1 MSPRSSRG
9 SSSREAAP
17 HLSAPRLSTAHTAA
31 SPTARFRKPA
41 RPLAAR
47 YSDPAPRSLRAVE
60 ESDFAPRIG
69 ERILF
74 TGASG
79 LLGRESVLEL
89 LRVGYDV
96 RVLQRGDS
104 GIAALLP
111 DSIRPR
117 FEQVRGDITN
127 EKVVDEAMTGVD
139 GVVHAAA
146 KVSVSGEWA
155 DYERINIGGTR
166 VMLQAAVNHSVRTFL
181 YISSPSVAHAGSSI
195 VGDGAGEAS
204 PEHARGNYA
213 RSKAAAELLVL
224 EANGTPLSGGGV
236 MHTGALRPHLMWGP
250 GDTQLVERILERSA
264 AGRLPLLSGGTGLID
279 TLYIDNAAD
288 ALVRGYQHLDAFAG
302 RALVVTNGQPR
313 TIAEL
318 LGGFCEAVGVPAPR
332 VSVPAKVA
340 ALAGRVIERVWE
352 RLPKNVTT
360 GDEPPMTEFLAEQ
373 LSTAHWFDQR
383 STREL
388 LQWEPSVSIEEGYER
403 LGTFYEDRYSGN
415 KHSRG

>member
-1 MSPRSSRG
+1 MSPH
-9 SSSREAAP
+9 SSRESSSHEP
-17 HLSAPRLSTAHTAA
+17 SPRLSTAHAVT

-41 RPLAAR
+41 QPLAAR
-47 YSDPAPRSLRAVE
+47 YTDPAPRSLRPVE
-60 ESDFAPRIG
+60 EPDFAPRIG

-79 LLGRESVLEL
+79 LLGRESVLAL
-89 LRVGYDV
+89 LRAGYDV
-96 RVLQRGDS
+96 RVFQRGDS

-127 EKVVDEAMTGVD
+127 AQAVDLAMTGVN

-155 DYERINIGGTR
+155 DYERINIEGTR
-166 VMLQAAVNHSVRTFL
+166 TLLQATLNHSVGSFL
-181 YISSPSVAHAGSSI
+181 YISSPSVAHAGAAI
-195 VGDGAGEAS
+195 VGDGAGVAS

-213 RSKAAAELLVL
+213 RSKAAAELLAL
-224 EANGTPLSGGGV
+224 EANGTALPGGGV
-236 MHTGALRPHLMWGP
+236 LRVGALRPHLMWGP

-288 ALVRGYQHLDAFAG
+288 AVVRGYQRLDAFAG

-332 VSVPAKVA
+332 FSVPAKVA
-340 ALAGRVIERVWE
+340 ALAGKVIERVWE
-352 RLPKNVTT
+352 RLPKNVTA

-383 STREL
+383 RTREL
-388 LQWEPSVSIEEGYER
+388 LQWEPAVSIEEGYER
-403 LGTFYEDRYSGN
+403 LGLFYGDRYS
-415 KHSRG
+415 R

>member
-1 MSPRSSRG
+1 MSPH
-9 SSSREAAP
+9 SSRESFSHEPAP
-17 HLSAPRLSTAHTAA
+17 RLSAPRLSTAHAVT

-41 RPLAAR
+41 QPLAAR
-47 YSDPAPRSLRAVE
+47 YTDPAPRSLRPVE
-60 ESDFAPRIG
+60 EPDFAPRIG

-79 LLGRESVLEL
+79 LLGRESVLAL
-89 LRVGYDV
+89 LRAGYDV
-96 RVLQRGDS
+96 RVFQRGDS

-111 DSIRPR
+111 DSVRPR

-127 EKVVDEAMTGVD
+127 VQAVDLAMTGVN

-155 DYERINIGGTR
+155 DYERINIEGTR
-166 VMLQAAVNHSVRTFL
+166 TLLQAALNHSVSSFL
-181 YISSPSVAHAGSSI
+181 YISSPSVAHAGAAI
-195 VGDGAGEAS
+195 VGDGAGVAS

-213 RSKAAAELLVL
+213 RSKAAAELLAL
-224 EANGTPLSGGGV
+224 EANGTTLPGGGV
-236 MHTGALRPHLMWGP
+236 LRVGALRPHLMWGP

-288 ALVRGYQHLDAFAG
+288 ALVRGYQRLDAFAG
-302 RALVVTNGQPR
+302 QALVVTNGQPR

-332 VSVPAKVA
+332 FSVPAKVA
-340 ALAGRVIERVWE
+340 ALAGKVIERVWE
-352 RLPKNVTT
+352 RLPKNVTA

-383 STREL
+383 RTREL
-388 LQWEPSVSIEEGYER
+388 LQWEPAVSIEEGYER
-403 LGTFYEDRYSGN
+403 LGLFYGDRYS
-415 KHSRG
+415 R

>member
-1 MSPRSSRG
+1 MSPH
-9 SSSREAAP
+9 SSRESAP
-17 HLSAPRLSTAHTAA
+17 RRSEPRLSTSHSAT

-41 RPLAAR
+41 QPLAAR
-47 YSDPAPRSLRAVE
+47 YTDPAPRSLRPVE
-60 ESDFAPRIG
+60 EPDFAPRIG

-79 LLGRESVLEL
+79 LLGRESVLAL
-89 LRVGYDV
+89 LRAGYDV
-96 RVLQRGDS
+96 RVFQRGDS

-111 DSIRPR
+111 DSVRPR

-127 EKVVDEAMTGVD
+127 AQAVDLAMTGVN

-155 DYERINIGGTR
+155 DYERINIEGTR
-166 VMLQAAVNHSVRTFL
+166 TLLQAALNHSVGSFL
-181 YISSPSVAHAGSSI
+181 YISSPSVAHAGAAI
-195 VGDGAGEAS
+195 VGDGADVAS

-213 RSKAAAELLVL
+213 RSKAAAELLAL
-224 EANGTPLSGGGV
+224 EANGTTLPGGGV
-236 MHTGALRPHLMWGP
+236 LRVGALRPHLMWGP

-288 ALVRGYQHLDAFAG
+288 AVVRGYQRLDAFAG
-302 RALVVTNGQPR
+302 QALVVTNGQPR

-332 VSVPAKVA
+332 FSVPAKVA
-340 ALAGRVIERVWE
+340 ALAGKVIERVWE
-352 RLPKNVTT
+352 RLPKNVTA

-383 STREL
+383 LTREL
-388 LQWEPSVSIEEGYER
+388 LQWEPAVSIEEGYER
-403 LGTFYEDRYSGN
+403 LGLFYGDRHSGD
-415 KHSRG
+415 KRSRD

>member
-1 MSPRSSRG
+1 MSPH
-9 SSSREAAP
+9 SSRESSSHEPASR
-17 HLSAPRLSTAHTAA
+17 LSAPRPSGHRLSTSHAVT

-41 RPLAAR
+41 QPLAAR
-47 YSDPAPRSLRAVE
+47 YADPAPRSLRPVE
-60 ESDFAPRIG
+60 EPDFAPRIG

-79 LLGRESVLEL
+79 LLGRESVLAL
-89 LRVGYDV
+89 LRAGYDV
-96 RVLQRGDS
+96 RVFQRGDS

-127 EKVVDEAMTGVD
+127 AQAVDLAMTGVN

-155 DYERINIGGTR
+155 DYERINIEGTR
-166 VMLQAAVNHSVRTFL
+166 TLLQAALNHSVGSFL
-181 YISSPSVAHAGSSI
+181 YISSPSVAHAGAAI
-195 VGDGAGEAS
+195 VGDGAGVAS

-213 RSKAAAELLVL
+213 RSKAAAELLAL
-224 EANGTPLSGGGV
+224 EANGTALPGSGV
-236 MHTGALRPHLMWGP
+236 LRVGALRPHLMWGP

-288 ALVRGYQHLDAFAG
+288 ALVRGYQRLDAFAG

-332 VSVPAKVA
+332 FSVPAKVA
-340 ALAGRVIERVWE
+340 ALAGKVIERVWE
-352 RLPKNVTT
+352 RLPKNVTA

-383 STREL
+383 RTREL
-388 LQWEPSVSIEEGYER
+388 LQWEPAVSIEEGYER
-403 LGTFYEDRYSGN
+403 LGLFYGDRYS
-415 KHSRG
+415 R

>member
-9 SSSREAAP
+9 SSSREAA
-17 HLSAPRLSTAHTAA
+17 SRLSTAHTAA

-155 DYERINIGGTR
+155 DYERINIEGTCTL
-166 VMLQAAVNHSVRTFL
+166 LQAALNHSVGSFL
-181 YISSPSVAHAGSSI
+181 YISSPSVAHAGAAI
-195 VGDGAGEAS
+195 VGDGAGVAS

-213 RSKAAAELLVL
+213 RSKAAAELLAL
-224 EANGTPLSGGGV
+224 EANGTALPGSGV
-236 MHTGALRPHLMWGP
+236 LRVGALRPHLMWGP

-288 ALVRGYQHLDAFAG
+288 AVVRGYQRLDAFAG
-302 RALVVTNGQPR
+302 KALVVTNGQPR

-332 VSVPAKVA
+332 FSVPAKVA
-340 ALAGRVIERVWE
+340 ALAGKIIERVWE
-352 RLPKNVTT
+352 RLPKNVTA

-383 STREL
+383 RTREL
-388 LQWEPSVSIEEGYER
+388 LQWEPAVSIEEGYER
-403 LGTFYEDRYSGN
+403 LGLFYGDRY
-415 KHSRG
+415 KR